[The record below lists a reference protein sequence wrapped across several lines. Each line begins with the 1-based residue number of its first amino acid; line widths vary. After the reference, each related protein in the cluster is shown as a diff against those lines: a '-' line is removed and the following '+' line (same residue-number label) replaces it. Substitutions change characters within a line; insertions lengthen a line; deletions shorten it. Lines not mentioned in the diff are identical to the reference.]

1 MSYDS
6 RAVLADFAE
15 RRRISFPLLSDPGS
29 MVIARFGLLNP
40 AYPPGDNA
48 HGVPYPGT
56 FVTDPSGTV
65 TARFF
70 EAAYAKRR
78 TSASLLALAGDVPRW
93 EGDEIRN
100 RAFVL
105 RTSQSNRAAAPGQR
119 LTLVVDFEM
128 LPEMHA
134 YAPGATGYRALELRL
149 EPNPLVELHE
159 TVLPAS
165 RPLYFA
171 PLKETVPVFEGR
183 FRLTRDVS
191 LAGGRD
197 LAEALKAPE
206 PRLEIR
212 GRSSTRHAATSS
224 ATAGQPAAELHAR
237 HLRPFDRERSPKV
250 EPREALIGGALLQP
264 ATAMPCGLPGAQRT
278 PNCSR
283 TWAGSRAR
291 SGDGSQAGRTPRSLA
306 RRRAPSPPPR
316 SRDPRWP
323 RRPRSEWPGPTS
335 RRASARAGRSRAPK
349 RRTLRWWCSRHAGG
363 GTIRPRRVSS
373 ERWVAIRPSMALV
386 LPDIACSRT
395 LRARA

>member
-1 MSYDS
+1 VELEGQLEAIRRRGLEVAAVSYDS

-29 MVIARFGLLNP
+29 TVIARFGLLNP

-56 FVTDPSGTV
+56 FVTDRSGTV

-78 TSASLLALAGDVPRW
+78 TAASLLALAGDAPRFQGN
-93 EGDEIRN
+93 ELRN

-105 RTSQSNRAAAPGQR
+105 RTSQSNRAVAPGQR
-119 LTLVVDFEM
+119 LTLVLDFEM

-149 EPNPLVELHE
+149 EPNPLVQLHE

-212 GRSSTRHAATSS
+212 GTLEYQACSDVVCYP
-224 ATAGQPAAELHAR
+224 PASLP
-237 HLRPFDRERSPKV
+237 LSFTLDLLPLDRERSPK
-250 EPREALIGGALLQP
+250 ASP
-264 ATAMPCGLPGAQRT
+264 AKP
-278 PNCSR
+278 
-283 TWAGSRAR
+283 
-291 SGDGSQAGRTPRSLA
+291 
-306 RRRAPSPPPR
+306 
-316 SRDPRWP
+316 
-323 RRPRSEWPGPTS
+323 
-335 RRASARAGRSRAPK
+335 
-349 RRTLRWWCSRHAGG
+349 
-363 GTIRPRRVSS
+363 
-373 ERWVAIRPSMALV
+373 
-386 LPDIACSRT
+386 
-395 LRARA
+395 